1 MRYKSPER
9 RLEFL
14 EAYVEF
20 QVLALAAAAEGL
32 GSDPKVVDVLKR
44 DLASRYLIEN
54 FDLKQRTT
62 DISEDVIREFY
73 DSHPWVFSHPAQ
85 NHVFRILCSDRTQ
98 AAKVAYRVRSLVES
112 ATGDPLDVFREHVA
126 RSSVDPAAFRTS
138 GDIGIYPSAGG
149 SSASVPVQVAAAAEA
164 LDTLHQVSD
173 PVEAPDGWSVLFLAR
188 QIPPVSK
195 DIDQARAEIAGMILD
210 ARRLEARP
218 GRFTDS
224 SAEGVRFAGGEPR
237 TVVRSGCGRY
247 CCPEESGSGEVQVSI
262 NKSAVLLFAAA
273 LAISFSAVGLEQ
285 AAEGS
290 KAASQGFVVDTV
302 VATVGTDVIT
312 QYDVKKRMQITS
324 TPLASIMAG
333 GTGME
338 DESAQF
344 KQALDDLISDML
356 VLKEARKSGI
366 TVPREE
372 VDAHVDQ
379 LKKRNNWTDSD
390 FAVAVGML
398 GFEGVDA
405 YRAHASNELLKSK
418 VLRMKIGGRISV
430 SDREVQEILRQV
442 RGGKT
447 RRRSTLRTSQ
457 SPFRTM

>member
-1 MRYKSPER
+1 M
-9 RLEFL
+9 
-14 EAYVEF
+14 
-20 QVLALAAAAEGL
+20 
-32 GSDPKVVDVLKR
+32 
-44 DLASRYLIEN
+44 
-54 FDLKQRTT
+54 
-62 DISEDVIREFY
+62 
-73 DSHPWVFSHPAQ
+73 
-85 NHVFRILCSDRTQ
+85 
-98 AAKVAYRVRSLVES
+98 
-112 ATGDPLDVFREHVA
+112 
-126 RSSVDPAAFRTS
+126 
-138 GDIGIYPSAGG
+138 
-149 SSASVPVQVAAAAEA
+149 
-164 LDTLHQVSD
+164 
-173 PVEAPDGWSVLFLAR
+173 
-188 QIPPVSK
+188 
-195 DIDQARAEIAGMILD
+195 
-210 ARRLEARP
+210 
-218 GRFTDS
+218 
-224 SAEGVRFAGGEPR
+224 
-237 TVVRSGCGRY
+237 
-247 CCPEESGSGEVQVSI
+247 SI

-430 SDREVQEILRQV
+430 SDREVQEIFDARYE
-442 RGGKT
+442 GGKT
-447 RRRSTLRTSQ
+447 EEEIHLAHIAIPIPDDVTDDGIKDLLRQASEIRKIAARGDKPFDELARTFGRDSTAARGGDVGWFPVGRPQPSLEEAAFGPRDGEISDVVQSSFGFHILTVLERRRVPLRDADEARRRIKWELSEVAFQKGYKDFVMELRRSARINVMSAVARPAATDGKA
-457 SPFRTM
+457 SPDRQ

>member
-1 MRYKSPER
+1 MIGCSLWVNIRPGRWSGGNLDIMNINWNKSIAVIGPVVCIIAASGCRPERNLSESVEAARSKVATRSGERVDSPVVATIGDREIRFDEVVGNLDSLPVFVRMRYKSPER

-210 ARRLEARP
+210 ARRLEAR
-218 GRFTDS
+218 RALADS
-224 SAEGVRFAGGEPR
+224 LIRPLK
-237 TVVRSGCGRY
+237 
-247 CCPEESGSGEVQVSI
+247 ESGSLVVNHE
-262 NKSAVLLFAAA
+262 LLSDLAAA
-273 LAISFSAVGLEQ
+273 DIA
-285 AAEGS
+285 
-290 KAASQGFVVDTV
+290 
-302 VATVGTDVIT
+302 
-312 QYDVKKRMQITS
+312 
-324 TPLASIMAG
+324 
-333 GTGME
+333 
-338 DESAQF
+338 
-344 KQALDDLISDML
+344 
-356 VLKEARKSGI
+356 ARKSPG
-366 TVPREE
+366 PE
-372 VDAHVDQ
+372 
-379 LKKRNNWTDSD
+379 
-390 FAVAVGML
+390 
-398 GFEGVDA
+398 
-405 YRAHASNELLKSK
+405 KS
-418 VLRMKIGGRISV
+418 R
-430 SDREVQEILRQV
+430 
-442 RGGKT
+442 
-447 RRRSTLRTSQ
+447 
-457 SPFRTM
+457 